1 MNSSNLPVA
10 TKPVINFGV
19 LFILGFALIVG
30 TRPVRTDE
38 PGSDESATQSRIASL
53 ADANLAG

>member
-19 LFILGFALIVG
+19 LFILAFALIVG
-30 TRPVRTDE
+30 ARPVRAAAVQGVRVGVACAISSGE
-38 PGSDESATQSRIASL
+38 GS
-53 ADANLAG
+53 